1 MTNLLEIIKQKGV
14 GEYLGLCESNSEKI
28 ENYPQYVQMSA
39 SLEQDRKYFV
49 EVFSQPNFLSY
60 YKQLYLGYDKK
71 TADEK
76 FDKAVEDNRIKV
88 KSKENKF
95 EELSKN

>member
-1 MTNLLEIIKQKGV
+1 MKPSLEIIKQKGI
-14 GEYLGLCESNSEKI
+14 GEYLGLCESNSDVI

-39 SLEQDRKYFV
+39 SLERDRKYFV

-60 YKQLYLGYDKK
+60 YKQLYQGNNEK
-71 TADEK
+71 TAKEIFNK
-76 FDKAVEDNRIKV
+76 SVEAGRSKIQP
-88 KSKENKF
+88 KENKL